1 MVAQVP
7 QKLIAMRQATA
18 GEILPFVKMAARF
31 DTTGGCVD
39 IDAIAR
45 NGKAFLIVSDGR
57 PVLGYTLEIEGRC
70 VWITSAAGRS
80 AVDLTRLMHEVI
92 AAQADGFEC
101 IQFET
106 RRRGLVRKTQKLGYQ
121 IVGEI
126 AKPGNGYIMRK
137 NLK

>member
-1 MVAQVP
+1 MVQVP
-7 QKLIAMRQATA
+7 EKVIAMRRATA
-18 GEILPFVKMAARF
+18 GEILPFVKLAARF
-31 DTTGGCVD
+31 DTTGGGVD
-39 IDAIAR
+39 VGAIAQ
-45 NGKAFLIVSDGR
+45 NGRAFLLSEAGR
-57 PVLGYTLEIEGRC
+57 DVLGYTLEVEGRC

-92 AAQADGFEC
+92 EAQADGFEC

-106 RRRGLVRKTQKLGYQ
+106 RRRGLVRKAEKMGYQ